1 VDYRQSEAQIAEIMM
16 GSMSWTRKQSR
27 PDAQPKSPI
36 KYLTENGFSI
46 IRLSD
51 IDSSVV
57 NTPGECRFLVQ
68 DERDVEREIKVNL
81 SEDLITR
88 IRLRRRGALR
98 DKSVFWLVC
107 AESRLARYLW
117 EENDYPP
124 NDRLKVNEL
133 SPDELML
140 AIHWRDQE

>member
-1 VDYRQSEAQIAEIMM
+1 MR
-16 GSMSWTRKQSR
+16 SMSWSRKQSR
-27 PDAQPKSPI
+27 PDPLAQTTAPI

-51 IDSSVV
+51 IDPSVV

-68 DERDVEREIKVNL
+68 DEREIKVNL
-81 SEDLITR
+81 SQDLITR
-88 IRLRRRGALR
+88 IRLRRRGALS

-107 AESRLARYLW
+107 AESCLARYLW

-124 NDRLKVNEL
+124 EDRLTVNEL

>member
-1 VDYRQSEAQIAEIMM
+1 MAS
-16 GSMSWTRKQSR
+16 SRKQFR
-27 PDAQPKSPI
+27 PDPAAQAKSPI

-51 IDSSVV
+51 LDPSVI

-68 DERDVEREIKVNL
+68 DEHDAEREIKVSF
-81 SEDLITR
+81 SEDLMAR
-88 IRLRRRGALR
+88 IRIRRRDALS

-107 AESRLARYLW
+107 AESYLATYLW
-117 EENDYPP
+117 ENNNYPP
-124 NDRLKVNEL
+124 DGRLTVNQL

-140 AIHWRDQE
+140 AMHWRDKE